1 MLMRIGSY
9 WSISP
14 LFFSALVE
22 LPPSSYHQSSH
33 LDDSRIRLIKDN
45 DLVPSCWKGHFSL
58 RKRLDLVPHYIYT
71 TFVSYTSR

>member
-1 MLMRIGSY
+1 MLVG
-9 WSISP
+9 
-14 LFFSALVE
+14 

-45 DLVPSCWKGHFSL
+45 DLVPPCGEGHFSL

-71 TFVSYTSR
+71 TAVSHEVQE